1 MKMKTDIDTL
11 VADLQPVRPVEPRG
25 GALLAIAAAAVA
37 AAVVI
42 AWQGLRPDIVAGN
55 PHPMVMMREGMLLV
69 LGFASLAAVVASARP
84 GVGQSSG
91 GWRWAL
97 AAASLFPLTS
107 IALSLASG
115 SVPEEDL
122 YSANGP
128 WCLGISLGSSVLIGA
143 VLTLDERIGRTIA
156 APRFS
161 AALLSVFAGLS
172 VLLSAAGVFGVAS
185 YSVAARRREFGIR
198 LAIGATRTRLLRL
211 VLTEAAALAS
221 AAIGIGIVLSMLAGQ
236 VLTRILPG
244 VGAPDPVL
252 VATVAACI
260 AVTTLAAGLS
270 PARLA
275 TRADPLATLREE

>member
-107 IALSLASG
+107 IVLSFASG
-115 SVPEEDL
+115 SFPAEDL
-122 YSANGP
+122 YSVNGP
-128 WCLGISLGSSVLIGA
+128 WCLGISLGAGLLVGA
-143 VLTLDERIGRTIA
+143 VLTLWLRRGAPTALNRIGWLVGLTA
-156 APRFS
+156 GSFGT
-161 AALLSVFAGLS
+161 FAYGLHCVSITVYFVGFWYAGAIGLS
-172 VLLSAAGVFGVAS
+172 AL
-185 YSVAARRREFGIR
+185 
-198 LAIGATRTRLLRL
+198 IGRL
-211 VLTEAAALAS
+211 V
-221 AAIGIGIVLSMLAGQ
+221 V
-236 VLTRILPG
+236 P
-244 VGAPDPVL
+244 
-252 VATVAACI
+252 
-260 AVTTLAAGLS
+260 
-270 PARLA
+270 RLI
-275 TRADPLATLREE
+275 RW